1 MGEILKQ
8 LWHNRSARV
17 GVLIV
22 SIISLGALLA
32 PFLSPHDPTLQNLK
46 LLSQPPSLSH
56 LLGTDLYGRDLL
68 SRILWGARVSL
79 GIGLIATIIAVGIGT
94 AVGTVAGYAGG
105 WIDQLLMRF
114 VDVLLGFPRLF
125 VILLAIGFGSSSSW
139 MTVTILGLLSWMEV
153 ARVVRGEVIVIRE
166 MLYVKSAIAL
176 GMHRRKIIVN
186 YIFPN
191 IMGPVIVFVTLLIS
205 TMILVESSLSFLG
218 LGVQPPNASWG
229 TILRQGRFD
238 PFNTWWIST
247 FAGMAVVLTVVGF
260 NLLGDSLRDVL
271 DPRRSNERAD

>member
-1 MGEILKQ
+1 
-8 LWHNRSARV
+8 
-17 GVLIV
+17 
-22 SIISLGALLA
+22 
-32 PFLSPHDPTLQNLK
+32 
-46 LLSQPPSLSH
+46 
-56 LLGTDLYGRDLL
+56 
-68 SRILWGARVSL
+68 
-79 GIGLIATIIAVGIGT
+79 
-94 AVGTVAGYAGG
+94 
-105 WIDQLLMRF
+105 MRF